1 MKDAV
6 IQFHF
11 QIFIAGDCIKEPCR
25 CAEDVFYGLGVYIAF
40 GQNHIFFRNKAV
52 VQQVGLGVQ

>member
-11 QIFIAGDCIKEPCR
+11 QVFI
-25 CAEDVFYGLGVYIAF
+25 AEDVFYGLGVYIAF
-40 GQNHIFFRNKAV
+40 GQNHIFFRNKTV
-52 VQQVGLGVQ
+52 VQQVGLGVQQFPLCPVA